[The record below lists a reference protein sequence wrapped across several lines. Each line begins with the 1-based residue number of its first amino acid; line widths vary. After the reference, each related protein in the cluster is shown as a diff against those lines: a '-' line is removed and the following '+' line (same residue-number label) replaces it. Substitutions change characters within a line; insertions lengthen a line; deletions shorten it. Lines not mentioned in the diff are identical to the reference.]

1 MIFSAIDP
9 GCEIETREEKE
20 YHIQRYKVGLP
31 EGTVDLPPGNCLP
44 LESNLVFH
52 DGGYLTFLFIYAI
65 IDRNFTNSYMY

>member
-52 DGGYLTFLFIYAI
+52 DGG
-65 IDRNFTNSYMY
+65 